1 MKNAF
6 ALLGLLTLTLAGC
19 SGEKSAKT
27 PEQAT
32 LSPEPAAAPAAET
45 APAPTAATLEKAA
58 KTNETSVDEGTDK
71 ADARLE
77 RMASLP
83 ESAQLPAGKWKAG
96 TNYQPITPAQPTSVE
111 PGQVEVMEVFWYG
124 CPHCNVLDPTLETWK
139 KSAPSYVKFVRVPVM
154 WGPVHR
160 AHARL
165 FYTLESLGKL
175 DALHGK
181 VFAAIHQKQDY
192 LVANDDAQTR
202 RMQLDFAKANGIS
215 EADFTRAYDSFGVNA
230 ALQRAE
236 DLTRRYRVDGVP
248 VLFVNGKYQTDVT
261 MAGGNEQL
269 AQILTD
275 LAAAEKRRR

>member
-1 MKNAF
+1 MKIAF
-6 ALLGLLTLTLAGC
+6 ALVGLLTLSLAGC
-19 SGEKSAKT
+19 GGEKPST
-27 PEQAT
+27 SSEQAT
-32 LSPEPAAAPAAET
+32 LSPEPAAAPPAEAAP
-45 APAPTAATLEKAA
+45 PATAATIEKAA
-58 KTNETSVDEGTDK
+58 KTSETSVDEGTDK

-77 RMASLP
+77 RMAGLP
-83 ESAQLPAGKWKAG
+83 ESAQLPSGKWKAG
-96 TNYQPITPAQPTSVE
+96 TNYQPISPAQPTSVE

-175 DALHGK
+175 DALHSK

-202 RMQLDFAKANGIS
+202 KLQLDFAKANGIS

-230 ALQRAE
+230 SLQR
-236 DLTRRYRVDGVP
+236 
-248 VLFVNGKYQTDVT
+248 
-261 MAGGNEQL
+261 
-269 AQILTD
+269 
-275 LAAAEKRRR
+275 